1 MSPVELGKALKGL
14 DKYMDENILV
24 GFGTAD
30 DASVYK
36 LEDDTYLLQTLDFF
50 TPVVNDPYIFGQIS
64 AANSLSDIYAMGG
77 KPLTALN
84 VVCFPKKLG
93 MEILNEIL
101 RGGMEK
107 AHEAGIVIAGGHTV
121 DDEEPKYGLSVTG
134 IVKKDE
140 MISNSTA
147 KEGDVLILTKPLGSG
162 VLTTAL
168 KKETKSE
175 EDIREIVEIMAQL
188 NKDASEIMKK
198 YGASACTDVTG
209 FGFLGHLSEMTKG
222 SSLRGVINSK
232 DVPMLEEAISLCRE
246 WKMPGGSFANI
257 EFLKGYVEVEEGL
270 DEGVINCLYDAQT
283 SGGLIIAVNEEK
295 SKKMVEELK
304 KAGYNYSSIVGFL
317 EKGSGILVK

>member
-14 DKYMDENILV
+14 DKYRDENILV

-36 LEDDTYLLQTLDFF
+36 LDGELCLLQTLDFF
-50 TPVVNDPYIFGQIS
+50 TPVVDDPYLFGQIS

-93 MEILNEIL
+93 MDVLNQILK
-101 RGGMEK
+101 GGMDK

-134 IVKKDE
+134 IVKKED

-147 KEGDVLILTKPLGSG
+147 KEGDILILTKPLGSG

-168 KKETKSE
+168 KKGIKNE
-175 EDIREIVEIMAQL
+175 EDIREIIEVMSQL
-188 NKDASEIMKK
+188 NKGAAEIMLK
-198 YGASACTDVTG
+198 YPVSACTDVTG
-209 FGFLGHLSEMTKG
+209 FGFLGHLSEMTKA
-222 SSLRGVINSK
+222 SNLRGVIINR
-232 DVPMLEEAISLCRE
+232 DVPMLEEAIPLCRD

-257 EFLKGYVEVEEGL
+257 EFLKGYVEVEKGV
-270 DEGVINCLYDAQT
+270 DEGRLNCLYDAQT
-283 SGGLIIAVNEEK
+283 SGGLIIAIDEEHG
-295 SKKMVEELK
+295 KKMVEELK
-304 KAGYNYSSIVGFL
+304 NAGYNYTSIVGFL
-317 EKGSGILVK
+317 ERGSGILVK